1 MLSYCPEITN
11 RKGLGKQDGTNPFLM
26 PLTAG
31 RMYGVKVGRCLPGS
45 PTIAGRL
52 NPFPNPMPR
61 GMQVGVAPDGG
72 VTLIPS

>member
-1 MLSYCPEITN
+1 
-11 RKGLGKQDGTNPFLM
+11 
-26 PLTAG
+26 
-31 RMYGVKVGRCLPGS
+31 MYGVKVGRCLPGS